1 MEPAEQVRSFIA
13 FELPDDVKSCI
24 KRLQDRL
31 RSVDPSCAKWV
42 GPEGIHLTLKF
53 LGNVQADKLDAVV
66 KAMQE
71 SAKGVPPFQLQL
83 KGVGAF
89 PNLRRVQII
98 WVGLAGNLEQLQAL
112 QSKLESNL
120 VPLGFPKENRGFTP
134 HLTLARLRETATLQ
148 QRQNLGEI
156 IAKAE
161 IEPNLIIKVEYL
173 SLMRSQLSR
182 SGAIYSCLSSVH
194 L

>member
-1 MEPAEQVRSFIA
+1 MEPAEQIRSFIA
-13 FELPDDVKSCI
+13 IELPEEVKDCL

-31 RSVDPSCAKWV
+31 KSVDPSCAKWV

-53 LGNVQADKLDAVV
+53 LGNVNTYNLDAII

-71 SAKGVPPFQLQL
+71 SVKGISPFQLQL

-89 PNLRRVQII
+89 PNLRRVQIV
-98 WVGLAGNLEQLQAL
+98 WVGLAGDLEQLKTL
-112 QSKLESNL
+112 QSALESSL
-120 VPLGFPKENRGFTP
+120 VSLGFPKENRGFTP
-134 HLTLARLRETATLQ
+134 HLTLARLRDTATLQ
-148 QRQNLGEI
+148 QRQTIGDI

-161 IEPNLIIKVEYL
+161 IESNLLIKVESL
-173 SLMRSQLSR
+173 SLMRSQLTR